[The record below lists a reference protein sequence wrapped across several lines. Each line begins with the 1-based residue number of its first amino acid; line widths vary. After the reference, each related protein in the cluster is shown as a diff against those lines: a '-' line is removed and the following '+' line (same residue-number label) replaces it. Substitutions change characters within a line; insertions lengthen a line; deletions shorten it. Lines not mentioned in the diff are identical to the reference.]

1 VPKFDNEVLDIGAAL
16 LKLDKELLDIEAA
29 C

>member
-16 LKLDKELLDIEAA
+16 LELDKEVLDVEAA
-29 C
+29 H